1 MRFLIPR
8 RLSHQIVL
16 VAALLL
22 AATFLGYGAY
32 SVREQS
38 GEAEQRLL
46 SQSDVLARG
55 IAEMLDS
62 DVLRDDRRALGRLLA
77 QIAAYPEARSIHL
90 VDREGR
96 LIAGVRKDGAGVI
109 FDDVPTTAFV
119 LPSVAGPE
127 WAAHELVV
135 WQGRPG
141 SESGIWVRMAISLE
155 RLEQMRQ
162 RIWQDSLIAGLLAIS
177 GAMALLLYLLARP
190 MRVLAEASRFAA
202 ALDVRRGGQLPEYR
216 GNQEISGL
224 VDALNRASVRLKEQE
239 ERIETQNRFLSS
251 LTDAL
256 GEGVLAADAEGRC
269 TFVNAEAEH
278 LLGWS
283 RDELIGRDLHQTIH
297 FQTASGQPV
306 CHDEC
311 PMHAPVAACH
321 AFRSEFDAFTARD
334 GQVFPISVVSVPL
347 FEGERFVGT
356 VAAFQ
361 DITLRKRDEE
371 YLLSTSSRLSAL
383 LESMHSGVLVEDEQH
398 LMVMANQ
405 ALFNLFGIEDL
416 SMDAV
421 GQPTLQLLDACRTNV
436 VEADQF
442 ITGVQ
447 AILQAGVVSTE
458 HELLLTD
465 GRVLAFDYVPI
476 YIFPFNPQP
485 DECRGHLWLF
495 HDITGRKQVA
505 EELRLAKE
513 AAETANRAKS
523 HFLANMSHE
532 IRTPMNGII
541 GMTALALDTELQPE
555 QRVYLEMVRSSA
567 DALLELINEILDFS
581 KIEAGK
587 MQLEEVEFSLPALLR
602 ETVKPLGLRCE
613 QKGLELVVQIAPEV
627 PDWMV
632 GDPARLRQIIINLLG
647 NAIKFTERGSV
658 LLRITQLDDG
668 PRPMLQFTIS
678 DTGIG
683 IAPDKQASIF
693 EAFSQADSSVSRRF
707 GGTGLGLSICG
718 KLVALMGGQI
728 WVESVEAL
736 GSEFHFT
743 IETRSAR
750 AQQAAVRVP
759 DLAGCRV
766 LIADDLPANCEALVA
781 ELRGWGA
788 QTTVVGSGQA
798 VLEALAGS
806 TYQLLLL
813 DAALPERS
821 GFEVL
826 AALSASALS
835 RPAVLMMI
843 SAVALASEAEQC
855 RRFGVEHYLTKPLLR
870 DELGEMLERLLGPAR
885 QTATPIGQP
894 APRSAKPGGLS
905 ILLAEDNL
913 VNQKLALAILKQQG
927 HQVTVANNGRA
938 AVDLSLAEDFDLILM
953 DLQMPVMDG
962 LEATATIRQREAGLR
977 HTPIVA
983 MTANALAGDRERCLA
998 AGMDG
1003 YVSKPIRV
1011 DALML
1016 AIADCYPEQEKA
1028 PRLVVPAA

>member
-1 MRFLIPR
+1 MHFLIPR
-8 RLSHQIVL
+8 RLSHQIAL

-32 SVREQS
+32 SVRQQS
-38 GEAEQRLL
+38 GEAAQRLL
-46 SQSDVLARG
+46 SQSEVLARG

-62 DVLRDDRRALGRLLA
+62 DLLRDDRRTLGRLLA

-96 LIAGVRKDGAGVI
+96 LLAGVRKDGAGIV
-109 FDDVPTTAFV
+109 FDDVPTTAFA
-119 LPSVAGPE
+119 PPPVAGPE

-135 WQGRPG
+135 WQERPG
-141 SESGIWVRMAISLE
+141 SESGIWIRMAIGLE

-190 MRVLAEASRFAA
+190 MRVLAGASRFAA

-216 GNQEISGL
+216 GNQEISAL
-224 VDALNRASVRLKEQE
+224 VDSLNRASHRLKEQE
-239 ERIETQNRFLSS
+239 ERIEAQNRFLSR

-283 RDELIGRDLHQTIH
+283 REELIGRDLHETIH

-306 CHDEC
+306 SHGEC

-321 AFRSEFDAFTARD
+321 PFRSEFDAFTARD
-334 GQVFPISVVSVPL
+334 GRVFPISVVSVPR

-383 LESMHSGVLVEDEQH
+383 LESMHAGVLVEDE
-398 LMVMANQ
+398 LNMMVMANQ
-405 ALFNLFGIEDL
+405 ALFTLFGIEDL
-416 SMDAV
+416 SIDAV
-421 GQPTLQLLDACRTNV
+421 GQPTLQLLEACSASV
-436 VEADQF
+436 LEADQF
-442 ITGVQ
+442 IAGVQ
-447 AILQAGVVSTE
+447 AILQAGIVSTE
-458 HELLLTD
+458 QELQLMD

-476 YIFPFNPQP
+476 HIFPFNPLP

-495 HDITGRKQVA
+495 HDITGRKQAA

-513 AAETANRAKS
+513 AAEAANRAKS

-567 DALLELINEILDFS
+567 DALLELINQILDFS
-581 KIEAGK
+581 KIESGK

-602 ETVKPLGLRCE
+602 ETVKPLGLHCE
-613 QKGLELVVQIAPEV
+613 QEGLELVVQIAPEV
-627 PDWMV
+627 PDWIV
-632 GDPARLRQIIINLLG
+632 GDPVRLRQIIINLLG

-658 LLRITQLDDG
+658 LLSITQLDDG
-668 PRPMLQFTIS
+668 PQPMLQFTVS

-683 IAPDKQASIF
+683 IAEDKQASIF

-718 KLVALMGGQI
+718 KLVALLGGQI
-728 WVESVEAL
+728 WVESVEGM

-743 IETRSAR
+743 IETRRAR
-750 AQQAAVRVP
+750 AQQTVRVP

-766 LIADDLPANCEALVA
+766 LIADDLPANGEALVA

-798 VLEALAGS
+798 VLEALAGAN
-806 TYQLLLL
+806 YQLLLL
-813 DAALPERS
+813 DAALPDRT
-821 GFEVL
+821 GFDVL
-826 AALSASALS
+826 AALSASAS
-835 RPAVLMMI
+835 ACPAVLMMI
-843 SAVALASEAEQC
+843 SAAALASEGEQC

-870 DELGEMLERLLGPAR
+870 DELGEMLMRLLRPGRPSA
-885 QTATPIGQP
+885 TAL
-894 APRSAKPGGLS
+894 AKPVPTPAGQGGLS
-905 ILLAEDNL
+905 ILLAEDNP
-913 VNQKLALAILKQQG
+913 VNQKLALAILKKQG
-927 HQVTVANNGRA
+927 HRVTLASDGRA
-938 AVDLSLAEDFDLILM
+938 TVDLAAAQDFDLILM
-953 DLQMPVMDG
+953 DLQMPLIDG
-962 LEATATIRQREAGLR
+962 LEATALIRQREAGR
-977 HTPIVA
+977 RQTPIVA

-998 AGMDG
+998 AGMNG
-1003 YVSKPIRV
+1003 YVAKPIRV

-1016 AIADCYPEQEKA
+1016 AIADCYPEQEEA
-1028 PRLVVPAA
+1028 PRHVDSAA